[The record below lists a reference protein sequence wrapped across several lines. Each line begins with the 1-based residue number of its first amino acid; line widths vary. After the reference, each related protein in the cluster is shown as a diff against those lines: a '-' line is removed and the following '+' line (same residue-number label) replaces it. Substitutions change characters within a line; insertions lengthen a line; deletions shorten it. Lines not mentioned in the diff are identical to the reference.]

1 MVLPLA
7 LIIIVIAIWG
17 IVINSIKLSKE
28 EALARKDAHTKETAK
43 RMYMLLSFVTKY
55 DWDRLIYI
63 HKEADY
69 FGVRNSNT
77 MPNEMGM
84 FNCVNI
90 QLMTKNDIFIEMYKE
105 CRSLAEWLRKDLSV
119 KELDYI
125 WNQYYN
131 TLYNNYKQISLY
143 GIN

>member
-1 MVLPLA
+1 MVLPLV
-7 LIIIVIAIWG
+7 LIIFFIVIWIIVIT
-17 IVINSIKLSKE
+17 SIKLSKK
-28 EALARKDAHTKETAK
+28 EAIIRKETYVKETAK
-43 RMYMLLSFVTKY
+43 KMCMLLSSVTKY

-63 HKEADY
+63 HKKADY

-77 MPNEMGM
+77 MPNEIGM

-105 CRSLAEWLRKDLSV
+105 CRSLAEWLRKDLYV
-119 KELDYI
+119 QELDYI